1 MTGKKRLWVC
11 PNCGRQFVSVNRNHS
26 CGVYSLEEHFT
37 GKEPIVRELY
47 NLLFET
53 LKQFGPVRAFP
64 LRSRIVFQAEVQF
77 AAAVP
82 RKRWLEG
89 YLWLQRQ
96 AVHPRIH
103 KLEMGVFRD
112 YVIYSG
118 SATSTI
124 WMKSWSVCSM
134 RLFYWDAKFSKD
146 IYKEYG
152 YWNLI
157 PKRTQNRWGQI

>member
-1 MTGKKRLWVC
+1 MTGKKQLWVC

-47 NLLFET
+47 DLLFEAM
-53 LKQFGPVRAFP
+53 LQFGTVRAFP
-64 LRSRIVFQAEVQF
+64 VKTRIVFQAEVQF

-112 YVIYSG
+112 YG
-118 SATSTI
+118 HLF
-124 WMKSWSVCSM
+124 
-134 RLFYWDAKFSKD
+134 RLSHFDDLDEELVSLLHEAFLLGCK
-146 IYKEYG
+146 I
-152 YWNLI
+152 
-157 PKRTQNRWGQI
+157 